1 MNRKPFDR
9 EERREVTKDEL
20 MGALESVLLAPR
32 GKTRSESREPTWA
45 ELERRYRLDRKLS

>member
-20 MGALESVLLAPR
+20 MGSLESVLLAPR
-32 GKTRSESREPTWA
+32 GKDAKRESRTD
-45 ELERRYRLDRKLS
+45 LG